1 MYQCT
6 VIALGV
12 GAGVDLHTR
21 FTGGSDEGDHNAAQ
35 YTIEKSSQ
43 LVDLIIWNEIA

>member
-1 MYQCT
+1 M
-6 VIALGV
+6 GV
-12 GAGVDLHTR
+12 GAGVDLDTR

-43 LVDLIIWNEIA
+43 LVDLINGIRLCSLILHGF